1 MTVEELVQQYIRLRD
16 IKAQKKA
23 AYELE
28 VGKVTAVM
36 GKVEARLLE
45 LFEQMGVDSM
55 KTSFGTAYRSTRSS
69 ATIAD
74 WDTFFAH
81 VQRHGAWE
89 LLERRVSKTAVEQ
102 YKAANEDIPPGVN
115 WSEERVVNIRRS

>member
-1 MTVEELVQQYIRLRD
+1 MQIETLVEQYIKLRD
-16 IKAQKKA
+16 LKAQKKA

-28 VGKVTAVM
+28 VGKITAVM
-36 GKVEARLLE
+36 DKVEARLLQV
-45 LFEQMGVDSM
+45 FEEMGVDSM
-55 KTSFGTAYRSTRSS
+55 KTPAGTAYRSTRSS

-89 LLERRVSKTAVEQ
+89 LLERRCSKTAVEQ